1 MSFSK
6 RLKMI
11 LIVVVACWIGIA
23 AAAGGVDDDKDE
35 IESIRVSEGGNLTI
49 SIHIKKL
56 DEDPQVLVSRLKGI
70 SQEAIAQLICHN
82 RVCESEYWISGV
94 SLSSDGENVTLILMN
109 VSQTGRYLVQK
120 LSSAQLEHKIY
131 NIAVYQPRLNLS
143 HTHTRLSTISPE
155 LLSSV
160 THRKSFT
167 AGVTSAAVGIP
178 LLLIT
183 AAVICVVYLKRRK
196 KLFYKVPQDDNTAT
210 NSLCGSL
217 NVI

>member
-131 NIAVYQPRLNLS
+131 NIAVYHP
-143 HTHTRLSTISPE
+143 RLSTISPE

-160 THRKSFT
+160 RNSKSFT
-167 AGVTSAAVGIP
+167 AGVTSAAVCFM
-178 LLLIT
+178 LLIT
-183 AAVICVVYLKRRK
+183 AAVIGVVYLKRRK
-196 KLFYKVPQDDNTAT
+196 AKRHEITDP
-210 NSLCGSL
+210 
-217 NVI
+217 